1 MGCLGVESIITMEG
15 SVTGT
20 LLITY
25 SSYPTEQ
32 VWSKL
37 SGSPSPLTAVGGR
50 RVRSMPVCSAPKWEQ
65 GEDV

>member
-1 MGCLGVESIITMEG
+1 MGCLGVESIITTEG
-15 SVTGT
+15 SLTGT

-37 SGSPSPLTAVGGR
+37 SGSLLPLTAVGR
-50 RVRSMPVCSAPKWEQ
+50 RESLVGVRALST
-65 GEDV
+65 

>member
-1 MGCLGVESIITMEG
+1 MGCLGVESIITTEG
-15 SVTGT
+15 SLTGT

-37 SGSPSPLTAVGGR
+37 SGSLSPLTTVGR
-50 RVRSMPVCSAPKWEQ
+50 RESLVGVGALST
-65 GEDV
+65 

>member
-50 RVRSMPVCSAPKWEQ
+50 ESSVDARVLSTQVGAGK
-65 GEDV
+65 DV